1 MQVHFTFRNVES
13 SEGIK
18 NYARE
23 KIARMQKYLRTPLE
37 ADVILSKER
46 HNHRVE
52 MSVRADGDRFAGH
65 VESEDMYASID
76 LVVDKVDR
84 QVRKAKDAANAKKR
98 HSSPGIAYL
107 SGKHGATPEEGAA
120 DVLEDE

>member
-18 NYARE
+18 SYARE
-23 KIARMQKYLRTPLE
+23 KIAKMQKYLRTPLE
-37 ADVILSKER
+37 ADVILFTER
-46 HNHRVE
+46 HHHCVE
-52 MSVRADGDRFAGH
+52 MSVRADGERYAGH
-65 VESEDMYASID
+65 VESDDMYASID

-84 QVRKAKDAANAKKR
+84 QVRDAKDAATAKKR

-107 SGKHGATPEEGAA
+107 SGKHGSTP
-120 DVLEDE
+120 DVDED